1 MSRRGRSLVF
11 VLAVLTSACAQLNQL
26 GLLQPPRFE
35 EAPDRPAEIRLLAPS
50 RELPSGGAGVR
61 LWTRITNPNRF
72 GVRLGTLSGTLFLQ
86 DSRAATADFPL
97 GLSLPA
103 AGETVI
109 PLDLNISFADLPGLA
124 DTVRRAVSRQAIPY
138 HLDGTI
144 GLDGG
149 PAQGATFGPM
159 TLLRGEI
166 APR

>member
-1 MSRRGRSLVF
+1 MRQRLLVF
-11 VLAVLTSACAQLNQL
+11 ALAALSAGCAELNQL
-26 GLLQPPRFE
+26 GLLQPPKFE
-35 EAPDRPAEIRLLAPS
+35 EAPGQPPEIRLLPPS
-50 RELPSGGAGVR
+50 ASLPTGGAGVR

-72 GVRLGTLSGTLFLQ
+72 AIHLGSLSGTLFLQ
-86 DSRAATADFPL
+86 ESRAGTGDFPL

-109 PLDLNISFADLPGLA
+109 PLDLSISFADLPGLA
-124 DTVRRAVSRQAIPY
+124 DVARRAVGGQAIPY

-149 PAQGATFGPM
+149 AAKGATFGPM

-166 APR
+166 SPR